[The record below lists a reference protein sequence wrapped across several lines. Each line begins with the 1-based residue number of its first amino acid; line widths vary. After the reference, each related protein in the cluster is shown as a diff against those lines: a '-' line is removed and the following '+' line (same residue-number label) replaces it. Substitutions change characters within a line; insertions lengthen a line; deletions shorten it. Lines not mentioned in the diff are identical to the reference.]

1 MDQNDLSVVIV
12 GDNHRSYLGPCFEAL
27 AEAIK
32 EIKAEVWF
40 VDNAS
45 SDGSREFVAAHY
57 PWIRLIASQQKQGF
71 AANNNLGMR
80 QARGRYILLLNPD
93 TEVQPAALTTLV
105 LFMDA
110 RPAVGAC
117 GAQLLFPDG
126 TIQPSCRRFP
136 GLASFLVRR
145 TPLRRFLWGSSVNAR
160 HLMADLDH
168 NVAQRVDWLLG
179 ACLMV
184 RREVIDTVGLMDEW
198 YFLYVEDI
206 DWCYRM
212 WQRGWQVWYVPS
224 AKIIHHHLAVSD
236 KALLS
241 QRSWIH
247 FQSMV
252 RFYRKFWAPDV
263 PFLRIRL
270 SG

>member
-1 MDQNDLSVVIV
+1 MDE
-12 GDNHRSYLGPCFEAL
+12 HPEA
-27 AEAIK
+27 
-32 EIKAEVWF
+32 
-40 VDNAS
+40 
-45 SDGSREFVAAHY
+45 
-57 PWIRLIASQQKQGF
+57 
-71 AANNNLGMR
+71 
-80 QARGRYILLLNPD
+80 
-93 TEVQPAALTTLV
+93 
-105 LFMDA
+105 
-110 RPAVGAC
+110 GAC

-126 TIQPSCRRFP
+126 TLQLSCRRFP
-136 GLASFLVRR
+136 DLRTFLVRR
-145 TPLRRFLWGSSVNAR
+145 TPFRRFLWGSSANAY
-160 HLMADLDH
+160 HLMADIDH
-168 NVAQRVDWLLG
+168 HLAQPVDWLLG
-179 ACLMV
+179 ACLLV
-184 RREVIDTVGLMDEW
+184 RREIINTVGLMDES
-198 YFLYVEDI
+198 YYLYVEDI

-212 WQRGWQVWYVPS
+212 KQRGWQVWYVPS